1 MHTVNKY
8 LLEDR
13 HDITVVLVGAGGSG
27 SFMLSNLARINYAL
41 IKKGRK
47 GLYVVVVDPDT
58 VSEFNVGRQLFSPSD
73 VGRNK
78 AEVLVERINRAYGT
92 SWKHSSKRIDEKIKA
107 IEGNIIIT
115 CVDNVKARK
124 QVRKAFGRYNG
135 EIYFENHYWLDM
147 GNDKD
152 FGQVILSDM
161 KDLPDIFTLYPKLRD
176 GKKDGPSCSMAESLN
191 RQSLFIN
198 STITQFASVILFD
211 LLTKPK
217 IENHGVFLNL
227 KTMQTKPMKCIPT
240 KQS

>member
-1 MHTVNKY
+1 MHTVKKY
-8 LLEDR
+8 LLEDQ
-13 HDITVVLVGAGGSG
+13 HDITVVLIGAGGSG

-41 IKKGRK
+41 IKMGRK
-47 GLYVVVVDPDT
+47 GLYTIVMDPDT

-92 SWKHSSKRIDEKIKA
+92 SWAHSSKKIDVNTKK

-124 QVRKAFGRYNG
+124 QVKKVFGQKID
-135 EIYFENHYWLDM
+135 EIYFKNHYWLDM

-152 FGQVILSDM
+152 FGQVILSDL
-161 KDLPDIFTLYPKLRD
+161 KELPDIFTLYPKLKD

-198 STITQFASVILFD
+198 STVTQFASVILFD
-211 LLTKPK
+211 LLTKAQ

-227 KTMQTKPMKCIPT
+227 NSMQTKPMKCIPT